1 MGSHPIENI
10 MQTTMENIRNM
21 VDVNTIVGDTVVM
34 GDGTVIIP
42 ISKVSFGFVAG
53 GGEYGGDHA
62 PQQQKQQDQQS
73 SGKSGDFPFAG
84 GTGAGVS
91 ISPMAFLVVSE
102 GEVNLLPVQF
112 SSSYERMMDRVPDL
126 VCQLKT
132 MFSHK
137 PEGEQG
143 QNGEEEPPEQGG
155 KRRGRGWFGKG
166 EEKEKKGEK
175 SIFDED
181 AAVDETYRASKD
193 EL

>member
-53 GGEYGGDHA
+53 GGEYGPGSEAGQGQDK
-62 PQQQKQQDQQS
+62 KQSDSQS
-73 SGKSGDFPFAG
+73 QGKGTDYPFAG
-84 GTGAGVS
+84 GAGAGVC
-91 ISPMAFLVVSE
+91 ISPMAFLVVSG

-112 SSSYERMMDRVPDL
+112 NSSYERMMNRVPDI
-126 VCQLKT
+126 VCQLKDLFT
-132 MFSHK
+132 AKTGGNDSHEEAKGKTGGGSWFSR
-137 PEGEQG
+137 
-143 QNGEEEPPEQGG
+143 N
-155 KRRGRGWFGKG
+155 KRNK
-166 EEKEKKGEK
+166 
-175 SIFDED
+175 FDED
-181 AAVDETYRASKD
+181 DAVDENYRASKD